1 MADPSN
7 SQASASARLVF
18 LLSSSVCFFASGLTA
33 ATMIAINH
41 GFGAGDMWSFLFW
54 SLPFAALI
62 GVLNL
67 FLTRLYCRL
76 LFLIRYPVAILLGAI
91 AGALWTYL
99 VALFLGA
106 WFGAFSF
113 PVLPCWIGGASGA
126 MVMAA
131 GTCMGMKKNTVVV
144 ELLLVI
150 TIIVIAATGS
160 EPLFAWLSPD
170 QRLEVVFVQWTP
182 GSEHLSV
189 KGIPSIAES
198 PATTLTSEEVARL
211 EAMGLTGKLTITASS
226 FQGAGKH
233 GRVVIVMHRQVE
245 SAVELAQ
252 PDATDVIYIQDG
264 NEWKMYPPDAPTL
277 KRAILLEPFK
287 HDPRS
292 TSYMVELADGAA
304 QGGTAFHW

>member
-1 MADPSN
+1 MADTLGSEPS
-7 SQASASARLVF
+7 SSSHLVF
-18 LLSSSVCFFASGLTA
+18 PVAASVCFLASGLTA

-41 GFGAGDMWSFLFW
+41 GFGAGDMWSFLVW

-62 GVLNL
+62 GVSNL

-76 LFLIRYPVAILLGAI
+76 LLPIRYPVAILLGAI

-113 PVLPCWIGGASGA
+113 PVLSCWIGGGAGA
-126 MVMAA
+126 MVIAA
-131 GTCMGMKKNTVVV
+131 GTCMGVKKKTAVV
-144 ELLLVI
+144 ELLLV
-150 TIIVIAATGS
+150 TAIIVIAAMGT

-182 GSEHLSV
+182 SSEHLSV
-189 KGIPSIAES
+189 KGIPSMAES
-198 PATTLTSEEVARL
+198 PATTLTSKEVAQL

-226 FQGAGKH
+226 FQGTGKQS
-233 GRVVIVMHRQVE
+233 RAVIVMHRQVE

-252 PDATDVIYIQDG
+252 PDATEVIYVQNG

-304 QGGTAFHW
+304 QGGTAFRW